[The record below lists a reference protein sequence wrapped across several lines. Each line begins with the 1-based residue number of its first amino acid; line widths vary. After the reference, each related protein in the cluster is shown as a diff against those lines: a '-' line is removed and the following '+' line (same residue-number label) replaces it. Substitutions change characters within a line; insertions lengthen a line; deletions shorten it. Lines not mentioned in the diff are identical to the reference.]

1 MPPPSAP
8 LLPSFRIQGFR
19 AFRDLEI
26 PRLGRVNLIVG
37 KNNVGKT
44 TLLEAIQIYAAGSEA
59 PWEIRE
65 LLMRR
70 QEIRRGVRESVPPL
84 IDIDRAF
91 FQPATHGSRA
101 SIALGPYPEDRQLWI
116 QSGRLLAD
124 DNERVI
130 TPNTVFVADE
140 DSDPVPYEREGIAAW
155 QVKVGTLPARF
166 VFHHQL
172 SNFHSADFMSLR
184 RREAQTA
191 DSRGTLTCRHLPARG
206 INSANIGALWD
217 SIVLTENER
226 STLQALRIIAPDI
239 ERISLVEDPRKQG
252 SRYALIVRKTH
263 PAPEPLHS
271 MGDGMSRIFELA
283 LGLVSSHDGLFLI
296 DEVENGVHYSAQ
308 EQLWRFIFE
317 AASQLNVQVFA
328 TTHSWDCIA
337 AFQKA
342 ASSHPEDGMLISLAQ
357 TDGGIKAT
365 VFNEG
370 DLEIITR
377 ESIEVR

>member
-44 TLLEAIQIYAAGSEA
+44 TLLEAIKVYAAGIEA
-59 PWEIRE
+59 AYELRE
-65 LLMRR
+65 LLVRR
-70 QEIRRGVRESVPPL
+70 QEVQRVTSREERFQSVN
-84 IDIDRAF
+84 ISRAF
-91 FQPATHGSRA
+91 FQPATAPSSSLH
-101 SIALGPYPEDRQLWI
+101 LGPII
-116 QSGRLLAD
+116 QGKRLSLRLGRRAFLKDDSGRISRSQFIPLDEQDQQSLEGTEEALQIRLGIEVTRHVRLD
-124 DNERVI
+124 E
-130 TPNTVFVADE
+130 FV
-140 DSDPVPYEREGIAAW
+140 
-155 QVKVGTLPARF
+155 
-166 VFHHQL
+166 
-172 SNFHSADFMSLR
+172 SLR
-184 RREAQTA
+184 GISFRRPGQSEPA
-191 DSRGTLTCRHLPARG
+191 GLFTCQYIPARG
-206 INSANIGALWD
+206 ISSPDIGPYWD
-217 SIVLTENER
+217 SIVLTEGEQ
-226 STLQALRIIAPDI
+226 SALQALRIIAPDI
-239 ERISLVEDPRKQG
+239 ERISLVEGPMVQG
-252 SRYALIVRKTH
+252 MRYALVARKGHT
-263 PAPEPLHS
+263 APEPLYS
-271 MGDGMSRIFELA
+271 MGDGMNRIFELA
-283 LGLVSSHDGLFLI
+283 LGLVNSKSGLFLV

-317 AASQLNVQVFA
+317 AASQLGVQVFA

-357 TDGGIKAT
+357 TDGDIKAT

>member
-44 TLLEAIQIYAAGSEA
+44 TVLEALKVYAAGSEA

-65 LLMRR
+65 LLERR
-70 QEIRRGVRESVPPL
+70 QEIRRGSPREKTSAQ
-84 IDIDRAF
+84 IDIERIF
-91 FQPATHGSRA
+91 FQPISPGRHA
-101 SIALGPYPEDRQLWI
+101 SIHLGPSDKEKQLHINPIVLKKPTEEPSSTQVRPEGKAQESEEVW
-116 QSGRLLAD
+116 
-124 DNERVI
+124 RV
-130 TPNTVFVADE
+130 
-140 DSDPVPYEREGIAAW
+140 S
-155 QVKVGTLPARF
+155 VGGTAVQHFFPLTIGSIP
-166 VFHHQL
+166 
-172 SNFHSADFMSLR
+172 SS
-184 RREAQTA
+184 EATA
-191 DSRGTLTCRHLPARG
+191 MRYWESRHETTNVLTCGYLPARG
-206 INSANIGALWD
+206 IDRISIGALWD
-217 SIVLTENER
+217 SIVLTANEQ

-239 ERISLVEDPRKQG
+239 ERVSLVEDPRQQG
-252 SRYALIVRKTH
+252 VRYALIVRKTRST
-263 PAPEPLHS
+263 PEPLHS
-271 MGDGMSRIFELA
+271 MGDGMNRIFELA
-283 LGLVSSHDGLFLI
+283 LSLVSARDGLFLI

-328 TTHSWDCIA
+328 TTHSWDCIS

-357 TDGGIKAT
+357 TDGDIKAT

>member
-44 TLLEAIQIYAAGSEA
+44 TLLEAIKVYAAGLDA

-65 LLMRR
+65 LLERR
-70 QEIRRGVRESVPPL
+70 QEIRRGSPREKSSPQ
-84 IDIDRAF
+84 IDIERAF
-91 FQPATHGSRA
+91 FQPISPSGHA
-101 SIALGPYPEDRQLWI
+101 SISLGPSDEEKQLLIEPTLLVPANDNKTPEEQFFAHVYPEGNAQEGDEVWEVGLGGVPIRHVPL
-116 QSGRLLAD
+116 RLLSD
-124 DNERVI
+124 VHSFQ
-130 TPNTVFVADE
+130 V
-140 DSDPVPYEREGIAAW
+140 SDPRQRG
-155 QVKVGTLPARF
+155 
-166 VFHHQL
+166 
-172 SNFHSADFMSLR
+172 LR
-184 RREAQTA
+184 L
-191 DSRGTLTCRHLPARG
+191 GPKGVLTCGYLPARG
-206 INSANIGALWD
+206 IDRFNIGALWD
-217 SIVLTENER
+217 SIVLTANEQ

-239 ERISLVEDPRKQG
+239 ERVSLVEDPRQKG
-252 SRYALIVRKTH
+252 MRYALIVRKTRST
-263 PAPEPLHS
+263 PEPLHS
-271 MGDGMSRIFELA
+271 MGDGMNRIFELA
-283 LGLVSSHDGLFLI
+283 LSLVSAKDGLLLI

-317 AASQLNVQVFA
+317 ASSQLNVQVFA

-357 TDGGIKAT
+357 TDGDIKAT